1 MSGCNKA
8 DEIKVLVDLDR
19 YEEMLRKEEHYDNI
33 VRAALNGVELST
45 WRDRGFDIN
54 MDEVKSYI
62 MIIER
67 DMIMFK
73 KGALETKRDM
83 ALNPVTIKEGEV

>member
-1 MSGCNKA
+1 MSGNNNS
-8 DEIKVLVDLDR
+8 EVMVYVNLDR

-45 WRDRGFDIN
+45 WRERGFDID

-67 DMIMFK
+67 EMIMIQK
-73 KGALETKRDM
+73 SVLEARRDNE
-83 ALNPVTIKEGEV
+83 LKTVTIKEGEV

>member
-1 MSGCNKA
+1 MSGN
-8 DEIKVLVDLDR
+8 DNSEVKVLVDLDR

-45 WRDRGFDIN
+45 WRERGFDID

-67 DMIMFK
+67 DMIMFQ
-73 KGALETKRDM
+73 KGVLEARRDNE
-83 ALNPVTIKEGEV
+83 LKTVTIKEGEV

>member
-1 MSGCNKA
+1 MSGNNNA
-8 DEIKVLVDLDR
+8 AVTVLVDLDR

-45 WRDRGFDIN
+45 WRDKGFDID

-67 DMIMFK
+67 DMIMFQ
-73 KGALETKRDM
+73 KGVLETRRDNE
-83 ALNPVTIKEGEV
+83 LNVTIKEAEV

>member
-1 MSGCNKA
+1 MSGNDNA
-8 DEIKVLVDLDR
+8 DVKVLVDLDR

-45 WRDRGFDIN
+45 WRERGFDID

-67 DMIMFK
+67 DMIMFQ
-73 KGALETKRDM
+73 KGVLEARRDNE
-83 ALNPVTIKEGEV
+83 LKTVTIKEGEV

>member
-1 MSGCNKA
+1 MSGNDNA
-8 DEIKVLVDLDR
+8 DVKVLVELDR

-33 VRAALNGVELST
+33 VRAALNGVELSN
-45 WRDRGFDIN
+45 WRERGFDID

-67 DMIMFK
+67 DMIMFQ
-73 KGALETKRDM
+73 KGVLEARRDNE
-83 ALNPVTIKEGEV
+83 LKTVTIKEGEV

>member
-1 MSGCNKA
+1 MSGNDNA
-8 DEIKVLVDLDR
+8 DVKVLVDLDR

-45 WRDRGFDIN
+45 WRDKGFDIN

-67 DMIMFK
+67 DMIMFQ
-73 KGALETKRDM
+73 KGVLEARRDNE
-83 ALNPVTIKEGEV
+83 LKTVTIKEGEV

>member
-1 MSGCNKA
+1 MSGNDNA
-8 DEIKVLVDLDR
+8 DVKVLVDIDR

-33 VRAALNGVELST
+33 VRAALNGVELSK

-67 DMIMFK
+67 DMIMFQ
-73 KGALETKRDM
+73 KGVLEARRDNE
-83 ALNPVTIKEGEV
+83 LKTVTIKEGEV

>member
-1 MSGCNKA
+1 MSGNDNA
-8 DEIKVLVDLDR
+8 DVKVLVDLDR

-45 WRDRGFDIN
+45 WRERGFDID

-62 MIIER
+62 MVIER
-67 DMIMFK
+67 DMIMFQ
-73 KGALETKRDM
+73 KGVLEARRDNE
-83 ALNPVTIKEGEV
+83 LKTVTIKEGEV